1 MPIEERAIVHFDLDS
16 FFVEVERLQNSQLK
30 GVPVIIGGHSDRAVV
45 ASCSYETRKFGVHSA
60 MPMKRALSLCPQAV
74 VVSGHMDLYGKYS
87 HMVTEIISEA
97 SPLYEKASIDEHY
110 IDITGMERFYGS
122 YKWAHELRM
131 RIINETGLPIS
142 FGLSVNKTVAKIATG
157 AAKPN
162 GEKYV
167 PLEMVRSFLNPL
179 PVQKIPMI
187 GAKTTEVLHQNN
199 ICTIE
204 QLSNLSQLQVEKM
217 LGNYGVMIWNKAN
230 GIDNSPVIP
239 SHERKSISTEETFDI
254 DIDDL
259 KFIDGLMV
267 YMTEK
272 LAYQLRREEKL
283 ASCVTVK
290 IRYSSFETQTIQK
303 QIPNSAFD
311 DVILGTAREL
321 FKKLYKKGLKIRLIG
336 IRLSNLVQGSQQI
349 DLFNDTTEMINLYQ
363 ALDNMKK
370 KYGKNA
376 IQRAGGMKSRRDE
389 EEPKE

>member
-16 FFVEVERLQNSQLK
+16 FFVEVERLQDSRLK

-45 ASCSYETRKFGVHSA
+45 ASCSYEARKFGVHSA

-74 VVSGHMDLYGKYS
+74 VVNGHMDLYGKYS
-87 HMVTEIISEA
+87 HMVTDIIASA

-110 IDITGMERFYGS
+110 IDITGMERYFGS

-131 RIINETGLPIS
+131 SIIKETGLPIS
-142 FGLSVNKTVAKIATG
+142 FGLSINKTVAKIATS

-162 GEKYV
+162 GEKHV
-167 PLEMVRSFLNPL
+167 PLEMVRAFLNPL

-187 GAKTTEVLHQNN
+187 GEKTTEILHANN
-199 ICTIE
+199 IYTIE
-204 QLSNLSQLQVEKM
+204 QLSNLTHNEVEKM
-217 LGNYGVMIWNKAN
+217 LGQYGVMIWNKAN
-230 GIDNSPVIP
+230 GIDHSPIIP
-239 SHERKSISTEETFDI
+239 YHERKSISTEETFDI

-259 KFIDGLMV
+259 NFIDGLMV

-283 ASCVTVK
+283 AACVTVK
-290 IRYSSFETQTIQK
+290 IRYADFQTQTTQK
-303 QIPNSAFD
+303 QIPYSCFD
-311 DVILGTAREL
+311 DVILGTSREL
-321 FKKLYKKGLKIRLIG
+321 FRKLYKKGLKIRLIG

-370 KYGKNA
+370 KFGKNV
-376 IQRAGGMKSRRDE
+376 IQRAGGMKSRSDID
-389 EEPKE
+389 EPKE

>member
-1 MPIEERAIVHFDLDS
+1 MPIEERTIVHFDLDS

-30 GVPVIIGGHSDRAVV
+30 GVPVIIGGHSERAVV

-60 MPMKRALSLCPQAV
+60 MPMKRALALCPQAV
-74 VVSGHMDLYGKYS
+74 VVNGHMDLYGKYS

-110 IDITGMERFYGS
+110 IDITGMERYFGS
-122 YKWAHELRM
+122 FKFAHELRM
-131 RIINETGLPIS
+131 RVIKETGLPIS

-157 AAKPN
+157 TAKPN
-162 GEKYV
+162 GEKHV
-167 PLEMVRSFLNPL
+167 PQAMVRSFLNPL
-179 PVQKIPMI
+179 PVNKIPMI
-187 GAKTTEVLHQNN
+187 GERTTEVLHENN
-199 ICTIE
+199 IYTIE
-204 QLSNLSQLQVEKM
+204 QLSNLTQLEVEKM

-230 GIDNSPVIP
+230 GIDNSPIIP
-239 SHERKSISTEETFDI
+239 YYERKSISTEETFDI

-290 IRYSSFETQTIQK
+290 IRYSNFATQTIQK
-303 QIPNSAFD
+303 QISYTAFD
-311 DVILGTAREL
+311 DVILGTSREL
-321 FKKLYKKGLKIRLIG
+321 FKKLYKRGLKIRLIG

-370 KYGKNA
+370 KYGRNA
-376 IQRAGGMKSRRDE
+376 IQRAGGMKTDRDADQ
-389 EEPKE
+389 PKD